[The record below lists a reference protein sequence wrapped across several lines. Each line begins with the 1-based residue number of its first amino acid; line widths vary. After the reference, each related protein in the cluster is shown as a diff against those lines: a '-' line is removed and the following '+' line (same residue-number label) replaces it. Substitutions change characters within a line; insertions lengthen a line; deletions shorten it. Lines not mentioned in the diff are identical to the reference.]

1 MNISRKEF
9 FRESLIS
16 LSKAVYAVAG
26 VLKPVGGDEPEAQ
39 DEQEFVSVER
49 PELLAMADNGRCLAR
64 SCGCFACIERCEP
77 QAINLV
83 FGSGIK
89 IDAALCTGC
98 GWCEHLCPVN
108 PKAISLVL
116 RDNNKETAA
125 QTTATKV

>member
-1 MNISRKEF
+1 VNISRKEF

-83 FGSGIK
+83 FGSRYQNLMQHSAP
-89 IDAALCTGC
+89 AAAG
-98 GWCEHLCPVN
+98 VN
-108 PKAISLVL
+108 ISV
-116 RDNNKETAA
+116 R
-125 QTTATKV
+125 